1 MGAKFLSIVSVN
13 SKKKNKKNKK
23 LDPDQSFTLP
33 FPRTV
38 RCAGPKC
45 VRMNNAIKKQKQK
58 TKHVA
63 LDNDSLTL
71 DAISIAVHC

>member
-13 SKKKNKKNKK
+13 SKKKLN
-23 LDPDQSFTLP
+23 PDQSFTLP
-33 FPRTV
+33 FPRAV

-63 LDNDSLTL
+63 LDNDNLTL
-71 DAISIAVHC
+71 DAISVAVHC